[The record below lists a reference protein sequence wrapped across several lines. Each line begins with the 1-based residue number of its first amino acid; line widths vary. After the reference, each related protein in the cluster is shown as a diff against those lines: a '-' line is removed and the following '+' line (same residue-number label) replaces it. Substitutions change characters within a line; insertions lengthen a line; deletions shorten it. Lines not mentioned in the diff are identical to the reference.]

1 MTTKKE
7 RQTRS
12 SRNFLLTLNQI
23 QYFDDVRMYIESLKT
38 FRYGIAAKE
47 NAPTTGHKHIHIFIQ
62 FRNSMK
68 LNIDKLY
75 GCHVDKCY
83 GSPQQN
89 KDYVMKEGDIIWE
102 RGQMKRKGGY
112 SIKEVEEMSQEKRK
126 DLSLIYYKTVDLM
139 NSEESCRMRAKVMKK
154 FVKVYYISGPSGI
167 GKTEFAKG
175 LIGNETFCLVKYE
188 NGFWVGVSKTRIALY
203 DDWRDSHMKPS
214 EFINFIDYNKQIMN
228 VKHGY
233 KLNEYSIIIITSIL
247 RLDDIYSNMD
257 AEYKEQWK
265 RRAKEIKLSVVYRDD
280 LKKYIN
286 FMINKIN
293 NLFKLIIYKKL
304 KFYFK

>member
-1 MTTKKE
+1 MQPRKNKQTKCSK
-7 RQTRS
+7 
-12 SRNFLLTLNQI
+12 NFLLTLNQVNF
-23 QYFDDVRMYIESLKT
+23 FDDVRMYLESLKSMN
-38 FRYGIAAKE
+38 YGIAAKE
-47 NAPTTGHKHIHIFIQ
+47 TAPTTGHKHIHIYVQ
-62 FRNSMK
+62 FTQSIR
-68 LNIDKLY
+68 LNIEKLY

-89 KDYVMKEGDIIWE
+89 KEYVMKEGDIIWE
-102 RGQMKRKGGY
+102 RGDMKRKGGV
-112 SIKEVEEMSQEKRK
+112 SVQEVKAMTIRDRDK
-126 DLSLIYYKTVDLM
+126 LPFVYYKSIEMV
-139 NSEESCRMRAKVMKK
+139 NSEESCRLQPKSMKK
-154 FVKVYYISGPSGI
+154 YCKVYYISGPSGI

-304 KFYFK
+304 KFFFK

>member
-1 MTTKKE
+1 MERKKSKQTKCAK
-7 RQTRS
+7 
-12 SRNFLLTLNQI
+12 NFLLTLNQI
-23 QYFDDVRMYIESLKT
+23 DFFDDIRDYLESLKSLN
-38 FRYGIAAKE
+38 YAIAGKE
-47 NAPTTGHKHIHIFIQ
+47 NAPTTGHKHIHIFVQ
-62 FRNSMK
+62 FKKPIR
-68 LNIDKLY
+68 LTIDKLY

-102 RGQMKRKGGY
+102 RGQLKRKGGY

-126 DLSLIYYKTVDLM
+126 DLSLIYYKTIDLI
-139 NSEESCRMRAKVMKK
+139 NSEESCRLQPKSMKK
-154 FVKVYYISGPSGI
+154 MCKVYYISGPSGI

-214 EFINFIDYNKQIMN
+214 EFINFIDYNKQVMN

-233 KLNEYSIIIITSIL
+233 KLNEFSIIIITSIL
-247 RLDDIYSNMD
+247 RLDDIYSNID

-265 RRAKEIKLSVVYRDD
+265 RRAREIKLSVVYRDD

-293 NLFKLIIYKKL
+293 NLFKLIIYKKI